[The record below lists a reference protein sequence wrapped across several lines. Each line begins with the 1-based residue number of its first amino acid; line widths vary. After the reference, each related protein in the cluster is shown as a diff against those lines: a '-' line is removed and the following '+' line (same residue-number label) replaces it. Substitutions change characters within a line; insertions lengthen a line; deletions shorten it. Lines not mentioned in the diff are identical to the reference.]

1 VFLNDTSNIGNN
13 FTFSHFDPLHPT
25 ICGKLMGLLCKH
37 VDLEANMQGFSS
49 GAFSR
54 VGIIPLLIHTPRTL
68 KMPKY
73 RAL

>member
-1 VFLNDTSNIGNN
+1 
-13 FTFSHFDPLHPT
+13 
-25 ICGKLMGLLCKH
+25 MGLLCKH